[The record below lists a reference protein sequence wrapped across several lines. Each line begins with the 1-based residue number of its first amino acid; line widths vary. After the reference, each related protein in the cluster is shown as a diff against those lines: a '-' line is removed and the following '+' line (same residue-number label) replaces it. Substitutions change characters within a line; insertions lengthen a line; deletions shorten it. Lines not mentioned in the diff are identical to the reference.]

1 MTPFNKTLDEYGRE
15 IVLAFCDREG
25 VLIADLRSRDQRAI
39 GVDVKRRDLARLLSQ
54 EHYTNEQIGKALN
67 RGDAWVR
74 SVLASSERPQGQ
86 YSHTFPKGVTG
97 VDVRT
102 LPDGRIRVVGVD
114 R

>member
-1 MTPFNKTLDEYGRE
+1 MTPFNKTLDERGRQ
-15 IVLAFCDREG
+15 ITLDFCQRLG

-67 RGDAWVR
+67 RGSAWVR
-74 SVLASSERPQGQ
+74 SVLGSDHHEEHIFSPSVKEV
-86 YSHTFPKGVTG
+86 SVM
-97 VDVRT
+97 T
-102 LPDGRIRVVGVD
+102 LADGRMKAVG